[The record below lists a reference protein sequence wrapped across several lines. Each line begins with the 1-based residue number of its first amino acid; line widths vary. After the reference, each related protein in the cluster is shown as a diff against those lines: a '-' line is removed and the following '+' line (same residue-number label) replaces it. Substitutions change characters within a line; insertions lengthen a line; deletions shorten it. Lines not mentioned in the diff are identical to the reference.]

1 MELTREVVRNEEEKC
16 AIEMMLI
23 FTMISV
29 EFLTW
34 GDCLVPAW
42 KRAAL
47 IALCQSN
54 AFFVSSRQ
62 TYIIV
67 SVTSG

>member
-16 AIEMMLI
+16 AIEMMLT
-23 FTMISV
+23 FTISV

-54 AFFVSSRQ
+54 AVFVSSRQ